1 MAGLNQDRGGVDSSK
16 EIMKINEEPKLGGLR
31 DDVPQF
37 LKKTFEMV
45 NDPTTDLI
53 ISWSDSKTSFIIWD
67 PKKFTHLLQQ
77 RFKHNNFSSF
87 VRQLNAYVS
96 HLYLVYMGFNF
107 NDHHIIVYLVYI
119 LRFKKINPDR
129 WEFANEFFLK
139 ENKDLLRKIKRRT
152 RNQAQNMQKHKETEQ
167 QEACVHQTSRSIELE
182 IDVLKKDN
190 VALKQEILDM
200 KLQQEM
206 DKKQLEI
213 IQERML
219 RMEVKQQKLL
229 AFMSK
234 TYTLPVFA
242 KLMQR
247 LTQKPKTGSVEM
259 CKKRKSEQMQST
271 INADE
276 LKRSQKVLNL
286 LEPDAGTVF
295 SSNEFVNLLEDQRN
309 YLDYSSESVIL
320 LEKLLENELMIH
332 DGEQSG
338 KDQTKTYLQEW
349 KELIPRFKELMI
361 HSYDHC

>member
-16 EIMKINEEPKLGGLR
+16 EIMKIHEEPKLGGLR

-45 NDPTTDLI
+45 DDPTTNLI
-53 ISWSDSKTSFIIWD
+53 ISWSDSKTSFIIRD
-67 PKKFTHLLQQ
+67 PKKFTQLLPQ
-77 RFKHNNFSSF
+77 RFKHDNFSSF
-87 VRQLNAYVS
+87 VRQLNAY
-96 HLYLVYMGFNF
+96 
-107 NDHHIIVYLVYI
+107 
-119 LRFKKINPDR
+119 RFKKINPDR

-139 ENKDLLRKIKRRT
+139 EDKDLLRKIKRT

-167 QEACVHQTSRSIELE
+167 QEACVHQTSPSIELE
-182 IDVLKKDN
+182 LDVLKKDN

-206 DKKQLEI
+206 FKKQLEI

-242 KLMQR
+242 KLLQR
-247 LTQKPKTGSVEM
+247 LKQTPKTGSVEM
-259 CKKRKSEQMQST
+259 CKKRKFEQMQST

-276 LKRSQKVLNL
+276 LKRSQQVLNL

-295 SSNEFVNLLEDQRN
+295 SSNESVNLLEDQRN
-309 YLDYSSESVIL
+309 NLDYSSESVIL

-332 DGEQSG
+332 DGEQSR

>member
-16 EIMKINEEPKLGGLR
+16 EIMKIHEEPKLGGLR

-45 NDPTTDLI
+45 DDPTTNLI
-53 ISWSDSKTSFIIWD
+53 ISWSDSKTSFIIRD
-67 PKKFTHLLQQ
+67 PKKFTQLLPQ
-77 RFKHNNFSSF
+77 RFKHDNFSSF
-87 VRQLNAYVS
+87 VRQLNAY
-96 HLYLVYMGFNF
+96 
-107 NDHHIIVYLVYI
+107 
-119 LRFKKINPDR
+119 RFKKINPDR

-139 ENKDLLRKIKRRT
+139 ENKDLMRKIKRRT

-167 QEACVHQTSRSIELE
+167 QEACVHQTSPSIELE
-182 IDVLKKDN
+182 LDVLKKDN